1 VIREEPIKLYFF
13 LDESSVGTTDHREGF
28 NPGTFFNS
36 QFFNWGFS
44 YCSVESEIISESWF
58 SGRQVKIVSQKR
70 QVESEIISGWWF
82 SGKQVK
88 IVSQKRKKPILLDS
102 I

>member
-1 VIREEPIKLYFF
+1 M
-13 LDESSVGTTDHREGF
+13 
-28 NPGTFFNS
+28 
-36 QFFNWGFS
+36 
-44 YCSVESEIISESWF
+44 
-58 SGRQVKIVSQKR
+58 KIVSQKR